1 MKKLLAIGEALIDMI
16 PSNTGRIMDVDSF
29 FPKIGGAPL
38 NVCGA
43 YTKLG
48 GNSNIIT
55 MLGDDPFGDKIV
67 DELNKYGIGVNYI
80 QRTNKANTSLAFVA
94 LDEQA
99 NREFSFY
106 RNMGSDML
114 LTKEDISEKWFL
126 DAYALHF
133 CSVSLGEF
141 PMRYAHDRAIKYAKE
156 HNVIVSFDPNVR
168 LPLFNDHGYLKNIIH
183 EYMKY
188 ADIIKISDEE
198 LSFIFGNNSI
208 EDSLD
213 YMFSLGIKLI
223 IYTTGKDG
231 ASAYTKNA
239 HVYSKGIEVSAI
251 DTTGAGDGFIGC
263 ILYQLSKDNISKEE
277 LDSLSVPQL
286 QRYLD
291 VANKFCAISV
301 TKEGAISSYPLLV
314 ELKRP

>member
-29 FPKIGGAPL
+29 SPKVGGAPL

-55 MLGDDPFGDKIV
+55 MLGNDPFGDKIV
-67 DELNKYGIGVNYI
+67 DELKRYGIGVDYI
-80 QRTNKANTSLAFVA
+80 KRTEKANTSLAFVA
-94 LDEQA
+94 LDEHA

-106 RNMGSDML
+106 RNMGADML
-114 LTKEDISEKWFL
+114 LSKEDISEEWFV

-141 PMRYAHDRAIKYAKE
+141 PMRYAHDKAIKYAKE
-156 HNVIVSFDPNVR
+156 NNVIVSFDPNVR
-168 LPLFNDHGYLKNIIH
+168 LPLFNDHEYLKNIIH

-188 ADIIKISDEE
+188 ADIVKISDEE
-198 LSFIFGNNSI
+198 VAFIFGNDNI
-208 EDSLD
+208 EDNLD
-213 YMFSLGIKLI
+213 YMFSLGIKLV
-223 IYTTGKDG
+223 IYTSGKSG
-231 ASAYTKNA
+231 AVAYTRNNR
-239 HVYSKGIEVSAI
+239 VYSKGVEVQAV

-263 ILYQLSKDNISKEE
+263 ILYQLSKDGVSKEV
-277 LDSLSVPQL
+277 LDKLSDSQL

-291 VANKFCAISV
+291 VANRFCAISV
-301 TKEGAISSYPLLV
+301 TKDGAIASYPSLTEV
-314 ELKRP
+314 I